1 MCYTK
6 INTGGSDEA
15 KNELLRIELLIEL
28 FEIRFSFAILYQY
41 FSYLIG
47 VLYEEAG
54 HIGDARYGR
63 RAEER
68 YLIFVTFFTPAYF
81 HV

>member
-6 INTGGSDEA
+6 INTGGSGEA

-54 HIGDARYGR
+54 HIGDARYGWQ
-63 RAEER
+63 AEGGG
-68 YLIFVTFFTPAYF
+68 YI
-81 HV
+81 

>member
-47 VLYEEAG
+47 FYMKKQVILEMQDMAG
-54 HIGDARYGR
+54 RLRGED
-63 RAEER
+63 
-68 YLIFVTFFTPAYF
+68 IFSLAL
-81 HV
+81 